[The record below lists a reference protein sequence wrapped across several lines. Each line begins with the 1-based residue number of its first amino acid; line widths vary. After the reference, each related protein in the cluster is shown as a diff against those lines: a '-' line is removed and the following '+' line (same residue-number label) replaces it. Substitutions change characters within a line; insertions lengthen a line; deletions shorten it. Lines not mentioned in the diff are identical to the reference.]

1 MPQPGA
7 KVNFATTEGLTGR
20 RLLLQGTG
28 AISQGYK
35 PLDAPIK
42 EHTVSGGGIREQQPI
57 ELGDLANDEFFDEV
71 CLALRFTPEPGPL
84 LLADLGR
91 DRIRLRV

>member
-1 MPQPGA
+1 MSKRINLPVSAPPA
-7 KVNFATTEGLTGR
+7 RHR
-20 RLLLQGTG
+20 RSLPPRVPHRLPLLLQGTG
-28 AISQGYK
+28 AISQGYA

-71 CLALRFTPEPGPL
+71 RTRPVHPAGPF
-84 LLADLGR
+84 
-91 DRIRLRV
+91 